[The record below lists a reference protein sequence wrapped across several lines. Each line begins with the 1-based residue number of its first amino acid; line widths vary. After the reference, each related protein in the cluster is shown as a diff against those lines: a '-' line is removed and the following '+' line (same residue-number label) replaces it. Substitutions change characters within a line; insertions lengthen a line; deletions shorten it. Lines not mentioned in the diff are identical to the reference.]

1 MNQDLPPLVRD
12 VIAFYE
18 SLSPASLATLGQLY
32 APDARFKDP
41 FNDVNGLAAIQHI
54 FAHMF
59 ATVQQPRF
67 KVLGAMAQGREAWL
81 QWDFSLQRQGT
92 ELVIHG
98 ATHLVFDEAG
108 RITLHRDYW
117 DPAEELYAKVPLL
130 GALVRWLTRRLSASS
145 APAASAHPHH

>member
-1 MNQDLPPLVRD
+1 MNQDLPPAVRD
-12 VIAFYE
+12 VIGFYE
-18 SLSPASLATLGQLY
+18 SLSPASLASLGHLY
-32 APDARFKDP
+32 ASNARFKDP
-41 FNDVNGLAAIQHI
+41 FNDVTGLAAIQHI

-59 ATVQQPRF
+59 ATIRQPRF
-67 KVLGAMAQGREAWL
+67 KVLGAVAQGREAWL

-98 ATHLVFDEAG
+98 ATRLEFDEAG

-130 GALVRWLTRRLSASS
+130 GALVRWLTRRLSASH
-145 APAASAHPHH
+145 AQAATGHSHH

>member
-1 MNQDLPPLVRD
+1 MNQDLPPAVRN

-18 SLSPASLATLGQLY
+18 SLSPASIATLGQLY
-32 APDARFKDP
+32 APDAHFKDP
-41 FNDVNGLAAIQHI
+41 FNDVTGIAAIQHI

-98 ATHLVFDEAG
+98 ATHLELDDAG

-130 GALVRWLTRRLSASS
+130 GALVRWLTRRLSASNTS
-145 APAASAHPHH
+145 TGTGHSRH